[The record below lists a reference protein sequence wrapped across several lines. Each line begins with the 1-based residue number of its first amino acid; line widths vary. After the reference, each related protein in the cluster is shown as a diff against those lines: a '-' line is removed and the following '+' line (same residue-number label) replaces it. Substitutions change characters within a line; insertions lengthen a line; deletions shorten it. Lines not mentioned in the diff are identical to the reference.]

1 MVINMTR
8 EEAAKIY
15 LDGLMNINMDV
26 KIDKFFEAARTLSND
41 DKTKIQV
48 AVERYKV
55 SWKNLAD
62 FKNGNNG
69 R

>member
-1 MVINMTR
+1 MTR

-15 LDGLMNINMDV
+15 LDGLMNTDV

-48 AVERYKV
+48 AVERYKIN
-55 SWKNLAD
+55 WENLVD
-62 FKNGNNG
+62 FKSWNGKE
-69 R
+69 RY